1 MKLPKIKPGATEA
14 PNFRYRSRKFDFL
27 TSTFAALH
35 SASARMPEE
44 TPTPPREPLPR
55 PEGLGRGVA
64 LSSSDS
70 GALLLRMLA
79 RCWRDAGEEA
89 GMMLASSGSAHPGI
103 RVARTRMGSGVRL
116 APGRRMLVRN
126 WGPWCPPGAHRGPT
140 PVRCWRMLE
149 SFWNAAIGLLA
160 PAGARLARSWRML
173 ADFQASWRRPG
184 TILAAGA
191 GIFPR
196 SPCWCPF
203 WPLAGH
209 LLADAGHLLADAG
222 GSWPFP
228 VPLLVFPGLFWSPL
242 A

>member
-1 MKLPKIKPGATEA
+1 
-14 PNFRYRSRKFDFL
+14 
-27 TSTFAALH
+27 
-35 SASARMPEE
+35 
-44 TPTPPREPLPR
+44 
-55 PEGLGRGVA
+55 
-64 LSSSDS
+64 
-70 GALLLRMLA
+70 
-79 RCWRDAGEEA
+79 
-89 GMMLASSGSAHPGI
+89 MMLASAGWAQPGI
-103 RVARTRMGSGVRL
+103 RVVWTRMGSGVRPAYAGQKL
-116 APGRRMLVRN
+116 GTLVST
-126 WGPWCPPGAHRGPT
+126 WCPPRPHPGQ
-140 PVRCWRMLE
+140 MLA
-149 SFWNAAIGLLA
+149 NAGVILECRLLA

-184 TILAAGA
+184 TVLAAGA